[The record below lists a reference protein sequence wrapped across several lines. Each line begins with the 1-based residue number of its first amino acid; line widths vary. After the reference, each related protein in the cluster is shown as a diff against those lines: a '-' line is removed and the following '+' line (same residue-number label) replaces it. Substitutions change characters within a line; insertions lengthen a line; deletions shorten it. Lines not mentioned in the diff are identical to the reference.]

1 MSRGER
7 ERNGGEEGGRR
18 KRRRWMRKWPGHC
31 VRYSSCT
38 HSLCVQLTGLV
49 LSSDRN
55 ILITSMPASL
65 MSVLVVACH

>member
-1 MSRGER
+1 MGR
-7 ERNGGEEGGRR
+7 EGGRR
-18 KRRRWMRKWPGHC
+18 KRRRGMRKWPGQC
-31 VRYSSCT
+31 VRFSSCA

-65 MSVLVVACH
+65 MSVLVIACH